1 MNIKPN
7 KKYYFSVE
15 GNTEKMYLD
24 WLQELI
30 NKSEECQFK
39 VKFDTKVEKNPKRRV
54 KSLNIINKTEI
65 FHLIDFEE
73 LAKKTEFESA
83 LENMRAATKLGKKV
97 KYILGYSNYTF
108 DLWMILHKQFLSKSL
123 NHRNVYLREI
133 NKAFGT
139 NFESLA
145 DYKSE
150 RNFKKILAGMT
161 LDDVLR
167 AIGNG
172 HRIIK
177 LREDSGEK
185 HIRSHGFSYYQSN
198 PALNLH
204 QHIEQILADV
214 GLIEGHK

>member
-1 MNIKPN
+1 MKIKPS
-7 KKYYFSVE
+7 KRYYFSVE

-30 NKSEECQFK
+30 NKQEKCQFK

-54 KSLNIINKTEI
+54 KSLNIIDKTEI
-65 FHLIDFEE
+65 FHWIDFEE

-83 LENMRAATKLGKKV
+83 LENMRSATKLGKKV

-108 DLWMILHKQFLSKSL
+108 DLWIILHKKFLSKNM
-123 NHRNVYLREI
+123 NHRNDYLREI

-139 NFESLA
+139 KFESLA

-150 RNFKKILAGMT
+150 RNFMKILAGLT
-161 LDDVLR
+161 IDDVLK
-167 AIGNG
+167 AIENG

-177 LREDSGEK
+177 LRENAGDQY
-185 HIRSHGFSYYQSN
+185 IRSHGFAYYQSN

-204 QHIEQILADV
+204 QHIEQILVDV
-214 GLIEGHK
+214 DLIQGHK